1 MNEIKNNCNQDSMDK
16 NPLVSICLFVYNQER
31 FFRQAIESLL
41 MQRTSFSYE
50 IIVHDDA
57 STDYTKALIEEYVLN
72 FPHIIK
78 PIFQE
83 QNKYSLY
90 GMSYLIK
97 LVTSKANGEYIAL
110 CAGDDYWIDP
120 QKIQKQVD
128 FLDSNPDY
136 GLVHTKAAKFSE
148 DRGVFEGTHGARVDS
163 LEDLL
168 TECSIAA
175 LTVCLRSSLVKQ
187 YFNEIKPEEHKT
199 WTTEDFPM
207 WVWFMKHSKFK
218 FFEDYTAVY
227 RSYLGSISH
236 VEDDSKR
243 LQFSEGVYDIVDYYL
258 KKYNDVNK
266 PEIIKARY
274 YSNMISMFFLNK
286 RWDGIRT
293 SVKVFYDADDWL
305 NILWIGITLPLFY
318 SRFMIKAS
326 YRARSMVFNLFNIY
340 PIRK

>member
-1 MNEIKNNCNQDSMDK
+1 MNEIKNNNVQDTIEE
-16 NPLVSICLFVYNQER
+16 NPLVSICLLVFNQEKHI
-31 FFRQAIESLL
+31 RQAIEGLL

-57 STDYTKALIEEYVLN
+57 STDNTKVIIDEYVLN

-78 PIFQE
+78 PIFQQ

-97 LVTSKANGEYIAL
+97 YVTSKAKGKYIAL

-120 QKIQKQVD
+120 IKLQNQVG
-128 FLDSNPDY
+128 FLESNPDY
-136 GLVHTKAAKFSE
+136 GLVHTRAVKFSE
-148 DRGVFEGTHGARVDS
+148 DKGVFGGSHGARVDN

-175 LTVCLRSSLVKQ
+175 FTVCLRSNLMQK
-187 YFNEIKPEEHKT
+187 YFEEIKPEEHTT

-218 FFEDYTAVY
+218 FFENYTGVY
-227 RSYLGSISH
+227 RVYLGSISH

-243 LQFSEGVYDIVDYYL
+243 LHFSEGVYDIVDYFL
-258 KKYNDVNK
+258 KKYENIKN
-266 PEIIKARY
+266 PEKIRARY
-274 YSNMISMFFLNK
+274 YSNMISMYFLNK
-286 RWDGIRT
+286 RWNGIRR
-293 SVKVFYDADDWL
+293 SIKIFHDANDWL
-305 NILWIGITLPLFY
+305 NLLWIGMTLPFFY

-326 YRARSMVFNLFNIY
+326 YRVRAIVFNLFDVY